1 MCVLRLST
9 AIYPRSYVSLFNT
22 VNKVS
27 KISFTF
33 GINYLH
39 AEPQLWSNLR
49 HQSSPGCF
57 TSVFV
62 NIKLWK
68 AKYSQMTGSSHH
80 AAAVSLQSIV
90 VIAAGLDF
98 FKFTL
103 VKASS
108 RSTGCGRLEN
118 SNRRILDLLQGV
130 YKIKECAKEKDT
142 TSRESGVFW

>member
-1 MCVLRLST
+1 MIPHNDIFLSGVLSWRIKAGVSAALLSHPNSRCVFHCYLLH
-9 AIYPRSYVSLFNT
+9 PRSYVSLFNT

-33 GINYLH
+33 GISYLH

-62 NIKLWK
+62 SIKLWK

-80 AAAVSLQSIV
+80 ATAVSLQSIA

-108 RSTGCGRLEN
+108 WSTGCGRLE
-118 SNRRILDLLQGV
+118 Q
-130 YKIKECAKEKDT
+130 
-142 TSRESGVFW
+142 